1 MEHISEMDF
10 PNKVE
15 QSAKPVLV
23 DFSAEWCP
31 PCKML
36 APIVERISLE
46 FGDQLNV
53 FGVDTDQEPELSRRF
68 NISGVPTLI
77 FFRDGKEVQKI
88 VGFRDFDTLKEV
100 VKSVV

>member
-1 MEHISEMDF
+1 
-10 PNKVE
+10 
-15 QSAKPVLV
+15 
-23 DFSAEWCP
+23 
-31 PCKML
+31 ML

-46 FGDQLNV
+46 FGEQLNV
-53 FGVDTDQEPELSRRF
+53 FGVDTDQEPELSQRF

-77 FFRDGKEVQKI
+77 FFREGKEVQKI

>member
-1 MEHISEMDF
+1 MEHISETDF
-10 PNKVE
+10 VTKVE

-46 FGDQLNV
+46 FGEQLAV
-53 FGVDTDQEPELSRRF
+53 FGVDTDNEPELSQRF

-77 FFRDGKEVQKI
+77 FFREGKEVQKI

-100 VKSVV
+100 VKSVI